1 MTTVS
6 FHLDTTD
13 QRPSSNIEM
22 IDEGI
27 LAMSNPLS
35 EPMKDMK
42 RAVDEEV
49 GSD

>member
-6 FHLDTTD
+6 FHLDVTY
-13 QRPSSNIEM
+13 RRIICNIDM

-35 EPMKDMK
+35 EPMMNMQ

>member
-6 FHLDTTD
+6 FNLDATD
-13 QRPSSNIEM
+13 QRPSSNIEV
-22 IDEGI
+22 IDEFI

-35 EPMKDMK
+35 EPMMDMK
-42 RAVDEEV
+42 RAVEKEV

>member
-6 FHLDTTD
+6 FHLDATD
-13 QRPSSNIEM
+13 RRPSSNTEM
-22 IDEGI
+22 IDESS
-27 LAMSNPLS
+27 LAMSGPLS
-35 EPMKDMK
+35 KPITEMQ